1 MQNTYQLNLNMKYR
15 KKEFHLWIPKYTL
28 KATNCISIFW
38 KKSDQQTF
46 LNISSEHPKLLKKSI
61 PYSQTLVD
69 EQLEKVDKLVR
80 DDLLQERDQEQQDP
94 KRIPLILTKK

>member
-1 MQNTYQLNLNMKYR
+1 MS
-15 KKEFHLWIPKYTL
+15 KYTL
-28 KATNCISIFW
+28 KATKYISIFW

-46 LNISSEHPKLLKKSI
+46 LNVNSEHPKLLKKSI

-69 EQLEKVDKLVR
+69 EQLEKVDKHVR
-80 DDLLQERDQEQQDP
+80 DNLLQERDAEQQDP

>member
-1 MQNTYQLNLNMKYR
+1 MQDTYQLNLNMKYR
-15 KKEFHLWIPKYTL
+15 KKGFHFWIPKYTL
-28 KATNCISIFW
+28 KATNYISVFR
-38 KKSDQQTF
+38 KKTDHQNF

-69 EQLEKVDKLVR
+69 EHLEKIDKFVR

-94 KRIPLILTKK
+94 KCIP